1 MKDNIYDLFDISET
15 EVQLFE
21 VAARVDY
28 FYRVPDEVT
37 LEDKRYLKIYLRA
50 NNEQRLYK
58 REGYDMLTYLGDL
71 GGLADVLLIAGSSLT
86 GLFSAKLF
94 QAALISSAYKIQ
106 S

>member
-50 NNEQRLYK
+50 NNE
-58 REGYDMLTYLGDL
+58 
-71 GGLADVLLIAGSSLT
+71 
-86 GLFSAKLF
+86 
-94 QAALISSAYKIQ
+94 
-106 S
+106 